1 MIKDNK
7 DLNDRR
13 KLSYLLCEWDDKNL
27 PHTIR
32 YDNLTQ
38 QVINFFKTESKLVY
52 PAKSYFVAIVYAK
65 CLEKYFNIPFYEA
78 LDYNDLLFDD
88 NFFVPYHK
96 DKVTYDRILEKI
108 GDIFQ
113 YQSINKTMEYFKKE
127 FMFVENLPTIL

>member
-65 CLEKYFNIPFYEA
+65 CLEKYFNISFYEA

-88 NFFVPYHK
+88 KFFVPYSK
-96 DKVTYDRILEKI
+96 DKDTYDKIIHQI

-113 YQSINKTMEYFKKE
+113 YQSINKTLNYFKQE
-127 FMFVENLPTIL
+127 FLI

>member
-52 PAKSYFVAIVYAK
+52 PAKAYFLAREATAGSGRK
-65 CLEKYFNIPFYEA
+65 HFREK
-78 LDYNDLLFDD
+78 
-88 NFFVPYHK
+88 
-96 DKVTYDRILEKI
+96 
-108 GDIFQ
+108 
-113 YQSINKTMEYFKKE
+113 
-127 FMFVENLPTIL
+127 

>member
-13 KLSYLLCEWDDKNL
+13 ELSYLLHEWDDKNL
-27 PHTIR
+27 PHTIN
-32 YDNLTQ
+32 YDNISQ
-38 QVINFFKTESKLVY
+38 QVINFFKFESKLVY

-78 LDYNDLLFDD
+78 LDYKDLLIDD
-88 NFFVPYHK
+88 IYYNQYSQDK
-96 DKVTYDRILEKI
+96 DLYDKILNSI

-113 YQSINKTMEYFKKE
+113 YSSIDKTVKYFKQE
-127 FMFVENLPTIL
+127 FIVCD